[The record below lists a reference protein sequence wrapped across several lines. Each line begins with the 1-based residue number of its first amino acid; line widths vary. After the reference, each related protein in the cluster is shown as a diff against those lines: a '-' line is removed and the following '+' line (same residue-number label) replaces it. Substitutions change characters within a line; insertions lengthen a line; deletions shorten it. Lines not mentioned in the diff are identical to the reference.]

1 MDPVTIVGG
10 GPVGTVL
17 AMFLARRGYP
27 VTVFERNADPRRSDV
42 GHGSSINLTLCARGL
57 DALDRVGA
65 GDAVRRVGVPVYG
78 RMIHLQDGPVQWQPY
93 GNHDEALLS
102 VKRNELNGVLL
113 DSAQGRSSVDI
124 QFGQTCTGFD
134 PETLD
139 VEISD
144 EATGVARR
152 HAARWLIGADG
163 AFSAVRAQ
171 LLKRKRVTSTH
182 EYAPLAY
189 KQFDVEASSIGWTA
203 DNETL
208 HVWPRGRHMLIAI
221 PNRDG
226 SFTAALL
233 LPMDGELSHASI
245 TTEAQL
251 VALFE
256 AFFPDA
262 VEKIPSL
269 APKYFASR
277 PVPMVTVQCSP
288 WSYACRVLLLGDAA
302 HAIYPSYGQGAN
314 AGFEDCAAI
323 DECMEAAEGDLA
335 TVCSQLEAI
344 RRPHTDAIAELS
356 KQHLVDLCSALG
368 TEERTL
374 RDGLERR
381 LNHMFPSYVPLYSM
395 VSFTCMP
402 YAQAVQIDRD
412 RHRSLD
418 GLAALVAD
426 RESWDDPATEALIAE
441 YARSTG
447 LIQTTTDSACSPALS

>member
-27 VTVFERNADPRRSDV
+27 VTVFERNADPRTSDV

-65 GDAVRRVGVPVYG
+65 GNAVRRVGVPVYG

-113 DSAQGRSSVDI
+113 DFAQEGSFVDI
-124 QFGQTCTGFD
+124 QFGQTCTGLD

-139 VEISD
+139 VEVND
-144 EATGVARR
+144 GVTGVARR
-152 HAARWLIGADG
+152 HTARWLIGADG
-163 AFSAVRAQ
+163 ALSAVRAQ
-171 LLKRKRVTSTH
+171 LLKCDAVTCTQ

-189 KQFDVEASSIGWTA
+189 NQLDVEASPVGWTA

-208 HVWPRGRHMLIAI
+208 HVWPRGHHMLIAI

-251 VALFE
+251 TALFE
-256 AFFPDA
+256 TFFPDA
-262 VEKIPSL
+262 VDKIPYL
-269 APKYFASR
+269 AARYFASR

-288 WSYACRVLLLGDAA
+288 WSYAQRVLLVGDAA

-323 DECMEAAEGDLA
+323 DERLEASVGDLA
-335 TVCSQLEAI
+335 QVFGQLEGI

-374 RDGLERR
+374 RDGLERK
-381 LNHMFPSYVPLYSM
+381 LNQLFPSYLPLYSM
-395 VSFTCMP
+395 ISFTRMP
-402 YAQAVQIDRD
+402 YAQAVQIDR
-412 RHRSLD
+412 HRQGALD

-426 RESWDDPATEALIAE
+426 RESWDEPATEALIAE

-447 LIQTTTDSACSPALS
+447 LIETAVEAACSPALS